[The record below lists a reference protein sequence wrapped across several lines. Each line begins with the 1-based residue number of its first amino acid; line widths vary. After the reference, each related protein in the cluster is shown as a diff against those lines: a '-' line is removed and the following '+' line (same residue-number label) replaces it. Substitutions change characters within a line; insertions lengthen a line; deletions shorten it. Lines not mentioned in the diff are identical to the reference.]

1 MLAQHDTQ
9 PIMEVLKVVEEFL
22 GEWMWIG
29 VMNLIY

>member
-1 MLAQHDTQ
+1 
-9 PIMEVLKVVEEFL
+9 MEVLKVVEEFL